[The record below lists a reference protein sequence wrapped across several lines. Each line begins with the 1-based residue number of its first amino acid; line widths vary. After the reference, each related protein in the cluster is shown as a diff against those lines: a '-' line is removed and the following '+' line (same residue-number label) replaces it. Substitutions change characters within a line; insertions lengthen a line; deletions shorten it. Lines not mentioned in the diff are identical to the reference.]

1 MEVKVQPRSSRN
13 QICGEVNGCLK
24 IKLTAPPVDGEA
36 NQALLKY
43 LADILHISKSSI
55 SIVKGDTGRQK
66 IIDISGLDPDSLS
79 ERLRL

>member
-36 NQALLKY
+36 NQALVNY
-43 LADILHISKSSI
+43 LADILHISKTSI
-55 SIVKGDTGRQK
+55 SIVKGDTARQK
-66 IIDISGLDPDSLS
+66 IVEISGLDPGSLT
-79 ERLRL
+79 ERLSL